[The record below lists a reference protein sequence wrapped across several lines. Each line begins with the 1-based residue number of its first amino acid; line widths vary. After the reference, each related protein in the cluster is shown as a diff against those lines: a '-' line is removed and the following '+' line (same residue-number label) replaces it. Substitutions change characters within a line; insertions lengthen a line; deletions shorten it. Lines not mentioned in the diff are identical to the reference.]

1 METETIVDALIQD
14 SAQTVITLDDEDV
27 LNTIVSSG
35 NSCCKSCRASAYDYK
50 IIIFHDGPSLDSFIV
65 SDDNLRL
72 ATGLRYIKCAH
83 WDFSLQDL
91 HGSR

>member
-1 METETIVDALIQD
+1 MKSETIVDALVQD
-14 SAQTVITLDDEDV
+14 STQAIITLDDQDILYSV
-27 LNTIVSSG
+27 ISCG

-50 IIIFHDGPSLDSFIV
+50 IIIFHDGPSLDSLIV

-72 ATGLRYIKCAH
+72 ATSLRYIKCAH